1 MRHVLKWFMPF
12 WKKRA
17 RGMIILLIITTLA
30 IAAKTLYPFIFKFV
44 IDSLTGDIDFNSILT
59 WIWIIL
65 GVGIIREITQWILPA
80 TRFLMNMTIGM
91 DIRLRYFDEILKK
104 DHTFFSRHRT
114 GDLTTRLTDDIDAE
128 LKISWYAAS
137 GILRPVEAFLT
148 LGFSIALMLSL
159 NWKLTLIAIAPF
171 PVIIWII
178 AKTEHIQQKAYSL
191 RQQRTSETV
200 DVLESA
206 FSGIRIVIGYVA
218 EKAQGRIFKNVI
230 GRRVKAEEKVVLIR
244 SVLESL
250 GAVINQVGLVI
261 ILFVG
266 GSFVQ
271 QGKMSLGEF
280 YAFVAYLSGMTETI
294 WTISW
299 FFVSTKIV
307 EASISRLER
316 LEKYPDMETG
326 HEEPWNRKPEIRM
339 ESASFI
345 FPDGQEPVI
354 SNIDLNVKAGK
365 ITAVAGMVGSGKTT
379 LLNLTTGFFP
389 TDRGKVLISNVSP
402 ASINREKMSKMIG
415 YVPQEVVLFTGTVKE
430 NILMGRDLSDE
441 AVNEALWL
449 AAADNEFKTDKM
461 LQQGGVGLSGGQKAR
476 VALARAL
483 VHKPSI
489 LIMDDITSA
498 LDAQTEGLLWH
509 RLRNESNNRV
519 ILVSTHREATAMQ
532 ADEVIWLDQGK
543 IRAVDTHTNL
553 LFTYPEYRHLFAK
566 T

>member
-1 MRHVLKWFMPF
+1 MRHVLTWFYPF

-17 RGMIILLIITTLA
+17 KGMIILLLITILA

-44 IDSLTGDIDFNSILT
+44 IDSLAGDIDFNNIIN

-65 GVGIIREITQWILPA
+65 GVGIVRELTQWLLPA
-80 TRFLMNMTIGM
+80 TRYLMNMTIGM

-104 DHTFFSRHRT
+104 DYTFFSKHRT

-148 LGFSIALMLSL
+148 LGFSIALMLSI
-159 NWKLTLIAIAPF
+159 NWKLTLIAIAPL
-171 PVIIWII
+171 PLIIWII

-191 RQQRTSETV
+191 RQLRTSETV
-200 DVLESA
+200 NVLESA
-206 FSGIRIVIGYVA
+206 FSGIRIIIGYVA
-218 EKAQGRIFKNVI
+218 EKAQGDIFKDVM
-230 GRRVKAEEKVVLIR
+230 GKRVKAEEDVVLIR

-250 GAVINQVGLVI
+250 GALINQVGLVI

-266 GSFVQ
+266 GFFVQ
-271 QGKMSLGEF
+271 QSKMSLGEF

-307 EASISRLER
+307 EASITRLER
-316 LEKYPDMETG
+316 LEKYPDSKSG
-326 HEEPWNRKPEIRM
+326 NVKPSDGKPVIKL
-339 ESASFI
+339 ESVAFS
-345 FPDGQEPVI
+345 FPDSQEPVV
-354 SNIDLNVKAGK
+354 NQIDLTIKPGK
-365 ITAVAGMVGSGKTT
+365 ITAVTGMVGSGKTT
-379 LLNLTTGFFP
+379 LLNLTTGFYP
-389 TDRGKVLISNVSP
+389 PVNGKVWIKNVSP
-402 ASINREKMSKMIG
+402 ASMNREKMSEIMG
-415 YVPQEVVLFTGTVKE
+415 FVPQEVVLFTGTVKE
-430 NILMGRDLSDE
+430 NVLMGRDLSDD
-441 AVNEALWL
+441 AVKEALWH
-449 AAADNEFKTDKM
+449 AAADKEFTLDKM

-498 LDAQTEGLLWH
+498 LDARTEGLLWK
-509 RLRNESNNRV
+509 RLGKDSQNRV

-543 IRAVDTHTNL
+543 VRDVNTHVNL
-553 LFTYPEYRHLFAK
+553 LNMYPEYRHLFAK
-566 T
+566 S

>member
-12 WKKRA
+12 WKNRA
-17 RGMIILLIITTLA
+17 RGMGILLFITTLA

-44 IDSLTGDIDFNSILT
+44 IDSLAGDIDFDNILN

-65 GVGIIREITQWILPA
+65 GVGIIREITQWLLPA
-80 TRFLMNMTIGM
+80 TRYLMNMTVGM

-114 GDLTTRLTDDIDAE
+114 GDLTTRLTDDIDAD

-137 GILRPVEAFLT
+137 GILRPIEAFLT

-159 NWKLTLIAIAPF
+159 NWKLTLIAIAPL

-191 RQQRTSETV
+191 RQQKTSETV
-200 DVLESA
+200 NVLESA

-218 EKAQGRIFKNVI
+218 EKAQGRIFSNI
-230 GRRVKAEEKVVLIR
+230 MSERIKAEEKVVLIR
-244 SVLESL
+244 SILESL

-266 GSFVQ
+266 GFFVQ

-316 LEKYPDMETG
+316 LEKYPDVETG
-326 HEEPWNRKPEIRM
+326 HEIPLEKDLGLCL
-339 ESASFI
+339 ESASFT
-345 FPDGQEPVI
+345 FPDGQNPVV
-354 SNIDLNVKAGK
+354 SHIDLHVKPGK
-365 ITAVAGMVGSGKTT
+365 ITAVTGMVGSGKTT

-389 TDRGKVLISNVSP
+389 TDSGKVRINNISPLSL
-402 ASINREKMSKMIG
+402 NRKKMSEIMG

-430 NILMGRDLSDE
+430 NVLMGRELGDE
-441 AVNEALWL
+441 AVKEALWL
-449 AAADNEFKTDKM
+449 AAADKEFTLDKM

-498 LDAQTEGLLWH
+498 LDARTEGLLWQ
-509 RLRNESNNRV
+509 RLRHESKNRV
-519 ILVSTHREATAMQ
+519 ILVSTHREATAIQ
-532 ADEVIWLDQGK
+532 ADEVIWLDQGR
-543 IRAVDTHTNL
+543 IRAVDLHTNL
-553 LFTYPEYRHLFAK
+553 LNLYPEYRHLFAK